1 MIDLKKILLDAKV
14 DVFDDIKEYSMKF
27 NKVEKQSS
35 MMNINNSKYVA
46 DIVGNS
52 TVDVFKSW
60 ILEKSKMEVDIV
72 KKFTASGDKYELK
85 RLRMA
90 SNTFLFKGIDTNA
103 ELSEAIIKSR
113 QVRLPN
119 GIQIGSSLEVVMG
132 TFVV

>member
-72 KKFTASGDKYELK
+72 KKFTASGDKYEFK